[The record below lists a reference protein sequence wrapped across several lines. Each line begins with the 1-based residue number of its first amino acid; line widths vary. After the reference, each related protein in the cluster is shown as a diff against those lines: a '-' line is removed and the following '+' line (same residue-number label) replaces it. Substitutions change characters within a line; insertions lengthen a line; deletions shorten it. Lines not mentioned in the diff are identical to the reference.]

1 LNITRTCLLQN
12 EASDPANWDDP
23 YPTLWKVTASGTK
36 YKSTD
41 CFSATC
47 DLVIDKCR
55 VIQRQP
61 WTSTCGFLYL
71 APGKQAAILSAGII
85 AGVVIAAVIFAAL
98 AGFGAK
104 KGYDAW
110 VRMRDERM
118 GAAATNPM
126 YAPSAGSGTNALF
139 S

>member
-1 LNITRTCLLQN
+1 LQN
-12 EASDPANWDDP
+12 EESDPTNWYDP
-23 YPTLWKVTASGTK
+23 YTTLWKYTSSGTK

-41 CFSATC
+41 CFSANC
-47 DLVIDKCR
+47 DLVVDKCVVTQR
-55 VIQRQP
+55 VP
-61 WTSTCGFLYL
+61 WTSNCAFLYL
-71 APGKQAAILSAGII
+71 APAKQAAIISGGVL
-85 AGVVIAAVIFAAL
+85 AGVIIAAVIFAAL